1 MNTVLVIDTETTG
14 RAPEG
19 YKSVSNSKLW
29 STCRVVQIAWTLFN
43 ADGTKISSEVYI
55 VKPDNF
61 KIPNHEFHGITDKI
75 AASTGLDIHQV
86 FEKLNSV
93 LDKSGKLVAHNMAF
107 DDAVIQ
113 SELHRYK
120 KKDILNKWKNAQKE
134 CTMMMD
140 SRRNGKSKWL
150 KLPALYKK
158 HLNREPDVT
167 LHRADNDVMLCADIY
182 FAMVLPNETA

>member
-14 RAPEG
+14 LAPKG

-29 STCRVVQIAWTLFN
+29 STCRMVQIAWTLFN
-43 ADGTKISSEVYI
+43 ADGTKISSEVYV

-61 KIPNHEFHGITDKI
+61 KIPNYEFHGITDEI
-75 AASTGLDIHQV
+75 AASTGLYIHQV

-120 KKDILNKWKNAQKE
+120 KKDILEKWKNIQKE

-140 SRRNGKSKWL
+140 GNWL
-150 KLPALYKK
+150 KLPVLYKK
-158 HLNREPDVT
+158 HFNREPDVT

-182 FAMVLPNETA
+182 FAMVRPNEST